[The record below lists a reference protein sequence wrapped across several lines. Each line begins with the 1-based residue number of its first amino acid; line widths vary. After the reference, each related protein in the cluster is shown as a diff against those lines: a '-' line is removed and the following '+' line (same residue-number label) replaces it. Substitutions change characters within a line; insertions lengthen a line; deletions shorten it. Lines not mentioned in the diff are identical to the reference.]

1 MEEVII
7 GSLALFPYTFTPKGW
22 ELCNGKLLNVS
33 QYQGLYT
40 LIGTKFGGDGIKEF
54 AIPDLTGTEP
64 KPGLNYYIAVQGI
77 FPSRL

>member
-7 GSLALFPYTFTPKGW
+7 GSLALFPYTFIPKGW
-22 ELCNGKLLNVS
+22 ELCNGKRLEIS
-33 QYQGLYT
+33 RYQGLFT
-40 LIGTKFGGDGIKEF
+40 LIGTKFGGDGKKNF

-64 KPGLNYYIAVQGI
+64 IPGLNYCIAVQGI